1 MTFVSIVE
9 DDDEIRETLA
19 LLIDGSEG
27 FRCVSAYASAESAL
41 RGIASA
47 APHVVLM
54 DVQLPGMTGIEATPH
69 VKALLPDVDVVM
81 LTVHRDDD
89 LVFQALT
96 AGATGYLLKDSETTE
111 ILDAIREVRAGGAP
125 MSSNIA
131 RMIVRSFQRAPSSPL
146 SPRETEVLAELCR
159 GRSYRAIATTL
170 HISEDTV
177 HFHIKNIYKKLQVHS
192 KSAAVAKAIK
202 DRLV

>member
-1 MTFVSIVE
+1 MIRVSIVE
-9 DDDEIRETLA
+9 DDDDIRETLA
-19 LLIDGSEG
+19 LLIDDSDG
-27 FRCVSAYASAESAL
+27 FRCVSRYGDAEAAL
-41 RGIASA
+41 AGLADD
-47 APHVVLM
+47 APHVILM
-54 DVQLPGMTGIEATPH
+54 DLQLPGMTGIEATPR
-69 VKALLPDVDVVM
+69 VKAILPDTDVVM

-96 AGATGYLLKDSETTE
+96 AGATGYLVKESDTAH
-111 ILDAIREVRAGGAP
+111 ILDALREVREGGAP

-131 RMIVRSFQRAPSSPL
+131 RMIVSSFQKAKASPL
-146 SPRETEVLAELCR
+146 SPRETEVLAQLCR
-159 GRSYRAIATTL
+159 GQSYRLIAGTL

-192 KSAAVAKAIK
+192 KSAAVAKALK